1 MYFHSPLLVVSL
13 QFTEV
18 CGVARGDIVWRTTV
32 EEPRKDTGD
41 LAFRSKVKSQKSKVK
56 STVVL
61 AGDGTETRRAN
72 VKPSSL
78 RAKPNNS
85 LRDPNNVGM
94 SQKKGNVLRE
104 PQFNMMRPW
113 ASLEQM
119 PICTRLLHHFRV
131 QSIPRRKSVLPEAIV
146 LHNSSR

>member
-78 RAKPNNS
+78 RAKQLVTGSEQRGHESKERQRTQGTSIQYDASMGFPRTDADLHPLAPPFS
-85 LRDPNNVGM
+85 CAEH
-94 SQKKGNVLRE
+94 SS
-104 PQFNMMRPW
+104 PQ
-113 ASLEQM
+113 
-119 PICTRLLHHFRV
+119 ICLARSD
-131 QSIPRRKSVLPEAIV
+131 SIA
-146 LHNSSR
+146 